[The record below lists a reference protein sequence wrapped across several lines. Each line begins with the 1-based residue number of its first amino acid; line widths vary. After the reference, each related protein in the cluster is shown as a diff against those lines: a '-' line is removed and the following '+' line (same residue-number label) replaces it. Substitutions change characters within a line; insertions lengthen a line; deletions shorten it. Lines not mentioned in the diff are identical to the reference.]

1 MDLLGSRGK
10 RRSQS
15 IILSISCGLQERD
28 HDRLGVCDESAMKT
42 NFEIEIKTEFAIMTE
57 IDFDLPIARSRS
69 IYRLRVHD
77 RFIDYEIE
85 IESVHSGIP

>member
-1 MDLLGSRGK
+1 
-10 RRSQS
+10 
-15 IILSISCGLQERD
+15 
-28 HDRLGVCDESAMKT
+28 MKT

-77 RFIDYEIE
+77 RFIDYKIE